1 MSTELPDVTD
11 LIPHRGRWRLVDEL
25 VAHDGQSLTARTR
38 FDLAFVDGHFPDQP
52 VVPGVAL
59 VEALAQTLLCLT
71 RLVEAPDPDGV
82 ARTPLLVG
90 LDRVR
95 FRAPVLPPAE
105 VLLQVTIT
113 DERGGMVRAKGEA
126 QVDGAKAVTCQLT
139 GTRVELPRA
148 EA

>member
-1 MSTELPDVTD
+1 MLRERLGRYR
-11 LIPHRGRWRLVDEL
+11 IPADRSQRGQ
-25 VAHDGQSLTARTR
+25 G
-38 FDLAFVDGHFPDQP
+38 
-52 VVPGVAL
+52 
-59 VEALAQTLLCLT
+59 
-71 RLVEAPDPDGV
+71 
-82 ARTPLLVG
+82 
-90 LDRVR
+90 DRVR

-126 QVDGAKAVTCQLT
+126 RVDGAKAVTCQLT